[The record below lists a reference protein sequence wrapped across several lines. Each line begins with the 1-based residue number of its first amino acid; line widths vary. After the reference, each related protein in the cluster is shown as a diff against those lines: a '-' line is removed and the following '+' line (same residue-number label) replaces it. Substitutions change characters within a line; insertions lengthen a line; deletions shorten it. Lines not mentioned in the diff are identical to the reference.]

1 MLIKNMDE
9 LNVNGSM
16 GTVVEFVDPK
26 DFVTN
31 PDPYTVT
38 SNPGSKPSSKVGGK
52 ETKSNAALAIKY
64 PVVEF
69 PNPKRRI
76 LIQPETWKVE
86 LPDGEVQVSRTQV
99 CARYQRDV
107 YGQRLK
113 FISVTSY
120 SRLGDVHPQVART
133 NSGSC
138 QG

>member
-1 MLIKNMDE
+1 MLIKNMDD

-16 GTVVEFVDPK
+16 GTIVDFVDPK

-38 SNPGSKPSSKVGGK
+38 STKPSSKAEGK
-52 ETKSNAALAIKY
+52 ETKSSAALAIKY

-69 PNPKRRI
+69 PSPKRRI

-99 CARYQRDV
+99 GVLRC
-107 YGQRLK
+107 
-113 FISVTSY
+113 
-120 SRLGDVHPQVART
+120 
-133 NSGSC
+133 
-138 QG
+138 